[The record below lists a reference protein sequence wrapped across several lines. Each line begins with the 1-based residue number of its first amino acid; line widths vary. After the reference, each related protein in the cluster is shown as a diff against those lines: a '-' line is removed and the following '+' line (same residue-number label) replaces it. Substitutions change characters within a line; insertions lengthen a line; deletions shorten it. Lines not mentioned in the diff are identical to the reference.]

1 MFEFFDYITEFFSNI
16 ANIIQHLFTALI
28 NFFNIIITGITTY
41 ASAML
46 SIPIWLRVYGGIT
59 LTVCALYLVV
69 GRNSGK

>member
-16 ANIIQHLFTALI
+16 ANIIQHLFAALI
-28 NFFNIIITGITTY
+28 NFFNIILTGITTY
-41 ASAML
+41 TEAL
-46 SIPIWLRVYGGIT
+46 ITIPIWLRVYGSIT